1 MIWLSVSALVWA
13 ALAFAPS
20 SGAADGGGHRGNT
33 YAGPNNYIIECH
45 NGRDKDVL
53 IHRIKHRDGQVHH
66 DFNSGIFYGVS
77 ASVPGLGGD
86 EIRNMAGVKDVW
98 PVQVFRHEAKENSL
112 KPRAAPKRQPY
123 RRAVD
128 TSWNHAMTQ
137 VDMLHSEGFYG
148 TNITIAI
155 IDSGTG
161 RQVNYTHPA
170 LGGCFGRGCRV
181 ARGANFVR
189 NEGKYGDPMDQNGH
203 GTAVA
208 GVLAGND
215 PRRNF
220 VGVAPGATLAA
231 YRVVDSK
238 GYAREDDLIAGWLK
252 AVEDGAQIIASS
264 AGFDGSGWA
273 QCPMAAV
280 VARIAAS
287 GIPCIVGNGNDS
299 KKGLFFS
306 LDPSTGRNVLA
317 VNSFAHRMVSSAG
330 GSRAVT
336 AGMSWLSASGPTWEL
351 DIKPNVGVPG
361 DEIPCPQIDGSYD
374 NCSGTSFA
382 GPQVAGMAALIAE
395 RREDFDPGHLMSL
408 LMTTAAVQK
417 DGHFIPVVHLA
428 FNDTDH
434 RAQSITIRVTNKARF
449 EVTYQLSILPAVTIY
464 ARRLPRDFKNP
475 EYIQAP
481 ASIDMS
487 KTFLKLVANQSDTI
501 TISAKDPKGL
511 EADRLPVWSGW
522 VAINSSD
529 GKTLTVP
536 YMGLAG
542 SLHKQQVLE
551 SDGVSLQGFN
561 HDMHNADSNRGAK
574 FSYTVKKGFTTLSAS
589 IIINLIL
596 GSRVYVEAVPLSP
609 RKWMTDRLGKSR
621 GFPIKGYS
629 PRALQRY
636 TGIGLYDKEWD
647 GQIQS
652 GDYLPPGDY
661 QLVVR
666 ALRVFGDPTMEADWD
681 AAEPLPFQVMSG
693 AGQEACK
700 AYQSGKGPK
709 DALFRNLQECHQVH
723 NKTAVDA
730 PWIPR
735 PQDSSK
741 CDDDNPT
748 EEDCGTYHYCKAHQ
762 ERLDDIISP
771 FRNKYEF
778 GV

>member
-1 MIWLSVSALVWA
+1 MVWLSISALIWT

-20 SGAADGGGHRGNT
+20 SGAADVGGHRGNT
-33 YAGPNNYIIECH
+33 HAGPNNYIIECH
-45 NGRDKDVL
+45 NGRDQDVL
-53 IHRIKHRDGQVHH
+53 IHKIKQRDGQVHH

-77 ASVPGLGGD
+77 ASVPGLGDD

-98 PVQVFRHEAKENSL
+98 PVQVFSHEAKENSL
-112 KPRAAPKRQPY
+112 KPRAGPKRQPY

-148 TNITIAI
+148 TNITIAVV
-155 IDSGTG
+155 DTGMG

-189 NEGKYGDPMDQNGH
+189 NEGKYDDPMDQNGH
-203 GTAVA
+203 GTAIA

-231 YRVVDSK
+231 YRVVDYK
-238 GYAREDDLIAGWLK
+238 GYRRENDLIAGWLK

-273 QCPMAAV
+273 QSPMAAV

-287 GIPCIVGNGNDS
+287 GIPCIVGNGNGS

-306 LDPSTGRNVLA
+306 LDPSTGRNVMA
-317 VNSFAHRMVSSAG
+317 ANSFAHRMVASAG
-330 GSRAVT
+330 GSHAVT
-336 AGMSWLSASGPTWEL
+336 AGMSRLSASGPTWEL
-351 DIKPNVGVPG
+351 DLKPNVGVPG
-361 DEIPCPQIDGSYD
+361 DEIPCPQRDGSYA

-382 GPQVAGMAALIAE
+382 GPQVA
-395 RREDFDPGHLMSL
+395 
-408 LMTTAAVQK
+408 
-417 DGHFIPVVHLA
+417 
-428 FNDTDH
+428 
-434 RAQSITIRVTNKARF
+434 
-449 EVTYQLSILPAVTIY
+449 
-464 ARRLPRDFKNP
+464 
-475 EYIQAP
+475 
-481 ASIDMS
+481 
-487 KTFLKLVANQSDTI
+487 SDTI
-501 TISAKDPKGL
+501 TISAKDPEGL

-551 SDGVSLQGFN
+551 SDGVSLLGFN
-561 HDMHNADSNRGAK
+561 HDMHNADSNRGAR
-574 FSYTVKKGFTTLSAS
+574 FSYTVNNGFTTLSAS
-589 IIINLIL
+589 IIIKLIP

-609 RKWMTDRLGKSR
+609 RKWMADRLGKSR

-636 TGIGLYDKEWD
+636 TG
-647 GQIQS
+647 
-652 GDYLPPGDY
+652 
-661 QLVVR
+661 R
-666 ALRVFGDPTMEADWD
+666 
-681 AAEPLPFQVMSG
+681 
-693 AGQEACK
+693 
-700 AYQSGKGPK
+700 
-709 DALFRNLQECHQVH
+709 
-723 NKTAVDA
+723 
-730 PWIPR
+730 
-735 PQDSSK
+735 
-741 CDDDNPT
+741 
-748 EEDCGTYHYCKAHQ
+748 
-762 ERLDDIISP
+762 
-771 FRNKYEF
+771 
-778 GV
+778 